1 MRRGE
6 ADTAR
11 TTAKAAK
18 DERLRPLTVALSCP
32 RWVNLDQIGRSVPC
46 PLSTRSRTNCGHHR
60 CPVGAAITV
69 AIGYVRHSRGRA
81 PRRMSFRS
89 ARKIATIRPENH
101 VLGDDIRRQRNI
113 KAMRTITLA
122 QHNALRAAPLCCE
135 RRKKL
140 EIRCPSHERIKGV
153 DRPPRE
159 GAASTSSP
167 PHHQIAAACPIPPNA
182 RPRPPADEENDPNM
196 LNSKIYTRRRPH
208 HHATS

>member
-89 ARKIATIRPENH
+89 ARKIATIRPKNH

-122 QHNALRAAPLCCE
+122 QHNALRAASLCCE
-135 RRKKL
+135 RRKNLKSDAPLMRELRALIARHAKAPQVHRPLPIIKL
-140 EIRCPSHERIKGV
+140 
-153 DRPPRE
+153 PPRVLSLPTLGPE
-159 GAASTSSP
+159 ASG
-167 PHHQIAAACPIPPNA
+167 
-182 RPRPPADEENDPNM
+182 
-196 LNSKIYTRRRPH
+196 
-208 HHATS
+208 